1 MAGKYGGVD
10 ASEIDVTD
18 AEGLIALWEENMTQM
33 QNRKALSQQKEKY
46 QRLDNEID
54 GILEDVP
61 TIIAEKNEETGE
73 LEEVQSIDSKQYI
86 NEKMS
91 LTVRTLFLVQI
102 TLVVMF

>member
-1 MAGKYGGVD
+1 MK
-10 ASEIDVTD
+10 
-18 AEGLIALWEENMTQM
+18 
-33 QNRKALSQQKEKY
+33 R
-46 QRLDNEID
+46 
-54 GILEDVP
+54 
-61 TIIAEKNEETGE
+61 TGE

>member
-1 MAGKYGGVD
+1 
-10 ASEIDVTD
+10 
-18 AEGLIALWEENMTQM
+18 M
-33 QNRKALSQQKEKY
+33 QNRKALSQQKTKKY

-86 NEKMS
+86 NEKDVINRQNFV
-91 LTVRTLFLVQI
+91 LGTV
-102 TLVVMF
+102 